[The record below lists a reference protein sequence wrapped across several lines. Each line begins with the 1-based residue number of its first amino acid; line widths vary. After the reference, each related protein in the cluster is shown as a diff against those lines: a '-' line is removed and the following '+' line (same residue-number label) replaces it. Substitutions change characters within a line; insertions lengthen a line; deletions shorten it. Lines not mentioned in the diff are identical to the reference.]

1 MLWDEEKY
9 NLEYDLSLF
18 NIVAIRHFNMG
29 AMENKSLNIFNSKL
43 ILADSETTTDD
54 ELERIEGVVAHEY
67 FHNWT
72 GNRITCRDWFQLS
85 LKEGLTV
92 FRDQQFTADLH
103 NYSIKRLEDAKFL
116 RRTQFREDSGP
127 TSHPVMPEVY
137 LEIDNFYTT
146 TIYEKGAEI
155 IRMLKTLVKDEN
167 FYNGMR
173 NYISTF
179 DGKAVTIDEFLEK
192 ILENNK
198 EINIEQ
204 FKIWYKQ
211 NGTPIIK
218 LRRIWDRERKTLII
232 KASQS
237 NPNKKNSFNDFPLI
251 IPINIS
257 IFLSNKEKI
266 TKTFILNKKEEDF
279 TIENI
284 KTIFDIP
291 IITYFRDFSAPVEW
305 ESDTTF
311 TEKLLVLE
319 YESDFFTIYDTIKG
333 IYNHIISMR
342 ISNNP
347 DFNIENKLIKTL
359 RSIISNKKS
368 INLYLLSEILS
379 IPTFSEIESEINI
392 INPLKIYETI
402 DELNCLFG
410 TSLKEELY
418 CKLNQIEKNI
428 NKIWPEGKYER
439 KLIETIWR
447 LLLHSNEGE
456 IKKKVINYVGSSSM
470 TLSKAA
476 LNVFTRIDCP
486 ERELIANIFFKKWKT
501 NLVVLDSW
509 FFFKASIAIDNNP
522 KNIEDL
528 FNHKYF
534 DLKSPNTLRSILNA
548 YVTRNSFFHSIDG
561 SGYKYIANK
570 IIELDKLNPIVIS
583 RFLKIFSR
591 FKYYENPY
599 KKNMIDVLNYIQK
612 NELST
617 NTREVIEAILN

>member
-1 MLWDEEKY
+1 
-9 NLEYDLSLF
+9 
-18 NIVAIRHFNMG
+18 
-29 AMENKSLNIFNSKL
+29 
-43 ILADSETTTDD
+43 
-54 ELERIEGVVAHEY
+54 
-67 FHNWT
+67 
-72 GNRITCRDWFQLS
+72 
-85 LKEGLTV
+85 
-92 FRDQQFTADLH
+92 
-103 NYSIKRLEDAKFL
+103 
-116 RRTQFREDSGP
+116 
-127 TSHPVMPEVY
+127 
-137 LEIDNFYTT
+137 
-146 TIYEKGAEI
+146 
-155 IRMLKTLVKDEN
+155 
-167 FYNGMR
+167 
-173 NYISTF
+173 
-179 DGKAVTIDEFLEK
+179 
-192 ILENNK
+192 
-198 EINIEQ
+198 
-204 FKIWYKQ
+204 
-211 NGTPIIK
+211 
-218 LRRIWDRERKTLII
+218 
-232 KASQS
+232 
-237 NPNKKNSFNDFPLI
+237 
-251 IPINIS
+251 
-257 IFLSNKEKI
+257 
-266 TKTFILNKKEEDF
+266 
-279 TIENI
+279 
-284 KTIFDIP
+284 
-291 IITYFRDFSAPVEW
+291 
-305 ESDTTF
+305 
-311 TEKLLVLE
+311 
-319 YESDFFTIYDTIKG
+319 
-333 IYNHIISMR
+333 MR

-486 ERELIANIFFKKWKT
+486 ERELIANIFYKKWKT